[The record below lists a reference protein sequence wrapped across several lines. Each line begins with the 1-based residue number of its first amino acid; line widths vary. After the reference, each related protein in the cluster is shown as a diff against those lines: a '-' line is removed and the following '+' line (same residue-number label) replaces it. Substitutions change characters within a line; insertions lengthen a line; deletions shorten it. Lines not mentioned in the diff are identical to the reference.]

1 MGTGDAACQGREKPT
16 PSTGC
21 SKRSRCKAAKV
32 GTTEAYAGVRRRE
45 AQPSQRRRWAF
56 FNSLS
61 GSAGEAVVH
70 PMHVGRVEAR
80 HVVRRSE
87 RLAVEELGQLVVLLG
102 EAGLAIELPLQLQC
116 LAAQRFVELRSQA

>member
-32 GTTEAYAGVRRRE
+32 GTTETYAVVRRRE

-56 FNSLS
+56 FNSLLS
-61 GSAGEAVVH
+61 VAVAAEPGDRVTERIFDRGLRELELTDRLFRAEVHSLLCHSHPGERDT
-70 PMHVGRVEAR
+70 GRSPAQPGPSFGAE
-80 HVVRRSE
+80 RR
-87 RLAVEELGQLVVLLG
+87 R
-102 EAGLAIELPLQLQC
+102 
-116 LAAQRFVELRSQA
+116 